1 MMKVFHSLRR
11 RTIAVLA
18 ISIMIHLGTAGTLW
32 AVPVGF
38 TSREIAFPEGFR
50 GAAALAFAPDGTL
63 YVAEA
68 VSFFEPQPT
77 TTIHVVLPDGSL
89 GTPIPLEGD
98 SPSIIS
104 IGDMVVDPVSGNL
117 IILDNAPGFKTLYS
131 INPTTGV
138 KTSHA
143 SFVSLSNIDKVAVR
157 ASGEILVGDAEFA
170 PDGAIWEVDLGG
182 SSIRPVVTGLDL
194 PGGLGFDSAGDLVFQ
209 QATSNFIAEVFH
221 VPVDDSGSPLVFGT
235 RQLLADGL
243 TAGFDLVVD
252 SEDDVFISGSG
263 GLFELDRNPLG
274 EFTGTATS
282 FDAIVG
288 PFGAPF
294 ATGVSFLTGSG
305 PFEPFG
311 GTNGGVLAY
320 IPDFSHP
327 TVTLITPVP
336 EPSTLALLAWAMVL
350 FAWRRQKHR

>member
-1 MMKVFHSLRR
+1 MKGFHSLRHA
-11 RTIAVLA
+11 IAILA
-18 ISIMIHLGTAGTLW
+18 ISIMIHLGAAGTLW
-32 AVPVGF
+32 AAPVGF
-38 TSREIAFPEGFR
+38 ASREIAFPEGFR
-50 GAAALAFAPDGTL
+50 GAAALSFAPDGTL

-89 GTPIPLEGD
+89 GTPIPLVGD
-98 SPSIIS
+98 SPSVIS
-104 IGDMVVDPVSGNL
+104 IGDMVVDPASGDL
-117 IILDNAPGFKTLYS
+117 IISDNAPGAETLYS
-131 INPTTGV
+131 VHPTTGV

-143 SFVSLSNIDKVAVR
+143 SFVSLTSIDKLAAR
-157 ASGEILVGDAEFA
+157 PSGEILVGNAEFS
-170 PDGAIWEVDLGG
+170 PDGAIWEVDLGA
-182 SSIRPVVTGLDL
+182 SSIRSVVMGLDL
-194 PGGLGFDSAGDLVFQ
+194 PGGLGFDSAGDLVIQ

-221 VPVDDSGSPLVFGT
+221 IPVDDSGSSLMYGV

-243 TAGFDLVVD
+243 SAGFDLVVD
-252 SEDDVFISGSG
+252 SEDDVFISGLG
-263 GLFELDRNPLG
+263 GLFELDRNSLG

-288 PFGAPF
+288 EFGTPF
-294 ATGVSFLTGSG
+294 ATGVSFLPGAD
-305 PFEPFG
+305 PFEPFA

-336 EPSTLALLAWAMVL
+336 EPSTLMLLAWAMVL
-350 FAWRRQKHR
+350 FAWRRQKRR